1 MIWWVLLLYFG
12 GLILVFLEFFVPGGV
27 CGTFGVVSMIASCVL
42 GCYHYP
48 QYALF
53 IVLAE
58 LAGGVLGVVLGIT
71 FFPRTRIG
79 KVMVLQDM
87 QKASEGWVSV
97 ASDLSLVGAIGEA
110 ATQLRPAGT
119 IIVNGKRLDA
129 VSGGELI
136 EKGSK
141 IRVLE
146 VYGSRIVVEE
156 LEVS

>member
-1 MIWWVLLLYFG
+1 
-12 GLILVFLEFFVPGGV
+12 
-27 CGTFGVVSMIASCVL
+27 
-42 GCYHYP
+42 
-48 QYALF
+48 
-53 IVLAE
+53 VLAE